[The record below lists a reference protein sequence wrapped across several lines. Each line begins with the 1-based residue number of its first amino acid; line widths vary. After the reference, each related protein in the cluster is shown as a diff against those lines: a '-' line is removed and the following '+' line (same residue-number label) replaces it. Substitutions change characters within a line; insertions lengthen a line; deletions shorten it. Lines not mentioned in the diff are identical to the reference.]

1 MKFPMGT
8 LVMTPGAKA
17 ILSDMSGCFSAAGM
31 SIVARHHTGDW
42 GDVGKA
48 DAKANERALK
58 TGERLLSAYTV
69 DGTKLWII
77 TEADRSVTTIL
88 LPDEY

>member
-1 MKFPMGT
+1 MKFSLGT
-8 LVMTPGAKA
+8 LVMTPGAKE
-17 ILSDMSGCFSAAGM
+17 ILSDMSGCFSEAGM
-31 SIVARHHTGDW
+31 SIVDRHHAGDW
-42 GDVGKA
+42 GEVGKS

-58 TGERLLSAYTV
+58 NGERLLSVYTV

-88 LPDEY
+88 LPSEY